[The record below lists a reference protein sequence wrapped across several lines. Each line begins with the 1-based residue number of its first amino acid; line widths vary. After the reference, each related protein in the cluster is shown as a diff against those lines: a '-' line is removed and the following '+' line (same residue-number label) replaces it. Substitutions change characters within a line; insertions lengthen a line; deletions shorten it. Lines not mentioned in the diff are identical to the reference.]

1 MNPTEHSSKTPRST
15 GRFALLGALLR
26 AKGSSTS
33 TPKPTKQLHQGP
45 PTAAKTF
52 TRINNRR
59 SRHVMA
65 GKQARR
71 GNHLALLRSCI
82 FTCLVSLVTLS
93 LAATPA
99 SAARNHSF
107 ANVIATQGTGAG
119 QLELAAP
126 VPVLGG
132 SGRDEKGG
140 SGLAVND
147 STHNI
152 YVADTN
158 NHRVDEYEATGGFIR
173 AFGYGVLDGKPE
185 LETCTA
191 TCRPGIPGSAPG
203 QLETPLFIA
212 VDNGPGGEGDVYV
225 ADSTDN
231 TITKFTSEG
240 QLMAGWNTNGQLKGP
255 PTETFVGLVGVAVSD
270 TGSLWVDASTGLG
283 DELTEYEQTGSYA
296 MVRFAGPGE
305 PSGLTINAA
314 GEFYV
319 ADGFPNV
326 RKFTAAGTEVGELF
340 PDSGSNFTGLAV
352 DEATSVLYL
361 DREDAVLA
369 VSGACPPPDKAC
381 GVLESFGAPQLSG
394 GAGVAVDPHEAVVYA
409 ANTTADQIDRFVEE
423 PVAAP
428 LVTGESSADV
438 TATSARLAGE
448 VDPRSLSAE
457 ESAKLDQGAE
467 AETEYWFE
475 YMTETQS
482 RT

>member
-1 MNPTEHSSKTPRST
+1 
-15 GRFALLGALLR
+15 
-26 AKGSSTS
+26 
-33 TPKPTKQLHQGP
+33 
-45 PTAAKTF
+45 
-52 TRINNRR
+52 
-59 SRHVMA
+59 MA

-132 SGRDEKGG
+132 SGSDEKGG

-158 NHRVDEYEATGGFIR
+158 NHRIDEYEATGGFIR
-173 AFGYGVLDGKPE
+173 AFGYGVLNGKPE
-185 LETCTA
+185 LEVCTA
-191 TCRPGIPGSAPG
+191 TCRPGISGSAPG

-212 VDNGPGGEGDVYV
+212 IDNSPGGEGDVYV

-231 TITKFTSEG
+231 TITKYTSEG
-240 QLMAGWNTNGQLKGP
+240 QLMAGWNTNGQLSSP
-255 PTETFVGLVGVAVSD
+255 PTEAFIRLNGIAVSD
-270 TGSLWVDASTGLG
+270 TGNLWIAAKTSLGN
-283 DELTEYEQTGSYA
+283 ELIKYEQTGAYTT
-296 MVRFAGPGE
+296 VRFVAEAE
-305 PSGLTINAA
+305 PSGLTLNLA
-314 GEFYV
+314 EELYV
-319 ADGFPNV
+319 ANGFPNV
-326 RKFTAAGTEVGELF
+326 GKFTAAGTNVGELF
-340 PDSGSNFTGLAV
+340 PEGGSNFTGLAV
-352 DEATSVLYL
+352 DSADGDLYL
-361 DREDAVLA
+361 DQESTIDVVEPAP
-369 VSGACPPPDKAC
+369 CPIHIQAPYTYC
-381 GVLESFGAPQLSG
+381 EISESFGAPQFSG
-394 GAGVAVDPHEAVVYA
+394 GAGLAVDPDGAVVYA
-409 ANTTADQIDRFVEE
+409 ANTAADEIDRFVEE
-423 PVAAP
+423 PAAPP
-428 LVTGESSADV
+428 LVTDEFSADV

-457 ESAKLDQGAE
+457 ESAKLDRSAE

-475 YMTETQS
+475 YVTAAQFDRAGFAGAARTATGTLAPSFDATGVSGAGAEPRAEHGLSLSLGRGKPGQQS
-482 RT
+482 WQNAR